1 MSNIKLFSI
10 VENEWREEY
19 DREWGLGIV
28 TSVPQP
34 DGHVWVAKIL
44 KDDEGYFVAPEAAH
58 RHESVLRETN
68 YQLTDLP
75 VRFDE
80 KA

>member
-1 MSNIKLFSI
+1 MSIKLFSI

-28 TSVPQP
+28 TSVPN
-34 DGHVWVAKIL
+34 DERVWVCKVL
-44 KDDEGYFVAPEAAH
+44 KDEDGYFVAPDAVI
-58 RHESVLRETN
+58 RSVSVLRETK
-68 YQLTDLP
+68 YQLTDLS
-75 VRFDE
+75 VKFDE